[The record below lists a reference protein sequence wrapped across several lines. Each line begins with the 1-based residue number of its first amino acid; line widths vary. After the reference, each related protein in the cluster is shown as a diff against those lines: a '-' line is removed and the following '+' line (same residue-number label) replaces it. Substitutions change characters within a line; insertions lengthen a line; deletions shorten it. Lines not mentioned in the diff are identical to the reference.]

1 MGQLRP
7 ISRCLLA
14 LLLTGSAFAL
24 LGAAARLVTLRGE
37 RWQAKPMRVAA
48 LTVTPREC
56 LVPSANDND
65 ALLVS
70 IGRTAFNDPLLLGGQ
85 AARSQLSC
93 ATCHPSGRR
102 NAGFLLQGLSNGP
115 GTADVTS
122 SIMSSHRGNGVF
134 DPKPIPDL
142 AKPKIS
148 RDPASPALAT
158 FVHGLI
164 TKEFD
169 GTEPPT
175 TVFEGLLAYI
185 RAVRTC
191 QPDAVET
198 ITVDAAIADIE
209 TAMRNANG
217 ALRLSDWP
225 STRLLIGAARLRLG
239 DIYERY
245 AISSLQADQAAIQ
258 AADRPLLELQ
268 HALDRR
274 EDIVLRLAAWRFSAR
289 LRQRL
294 LRDSPRS
301 FYDPA
306 TLAARI
312 ED

>member
-1 MGQLRP
+1 MGQLGP
-7 ISRCLLA
+7 ISRCLVA
-14 LLLTGSAFAL
+14 LLFTGLAAAL
-24 LGAAARLVTLRGE
+24 LGAATLRGE
-37 RWQAKPMRVAA
+37 RWQAQPMRVAA
-48 LTVTPREC
+48 LTVAPREC
-56 LVPSANDND
+56 LAPSTNDND
-65 ALLVS
+65 AQLIS
-70 IGRTAFNDPLLLGGQ
+70 IGRTAFNYPLLLGGQ

-102 NAGFLLQGLSNGP
+102 NAEFWLRGLSDGP

-122 SIMSSHRGNGVF
+122 SMMSSHRGNGVF

-169 GTEPPT
+169 GTEPPR

-185 RAVRTC
+185 RAVRPC
-191 QPDAVET
+191 QPDALEP
-198 ITVDAAIADIE
+198 ITVDGAIADIE
-209 TAMRNANG
+209 TAMRNASD
-217 ALRLSDWP
+217 ALRLSDRP
-225 STRLLIGAARLRLG
+225 SARLLIGAARLRLG

-245 AISSLQADQAAIQ
+245 AMTSLRADQAAIQ
-258 AADRPLLELQ
+258 TADRPLLELQ
-268 HALDRR
+268 HALDRN
-274 EDIVLRLAAWRFSAR
+274 EDIHLRLAAWRFSNR
-289 LRQRL
+289 LRQLL
-294 LRDSPRS
+294 LRDAPRS

-312 ED
+312 EA